1 MSAPWVKDLAPERW
15 ISVKEFALLVNRSPV
30 TVYKWLER
38 KDVLRDFGYK
48 AYQDPQRRWFVQVR
62 KADIE
67 YLRQLSNL
75 SSISP

>member
-1 MSAPWVKDLAPERW
+1 MSAPWIKDGDPSRW
-15 ISVKEFALLVNRSPV
+15 VSVKQFALLVNRSPV

-48 AYQDPQRRWFVQVR
+48 AYQDPAHRWFVQVR

>member
-15 ISVKEFALLVNRSPV
+15 VSVKQFARIVNRSPV

-48 AYQDPQRRWFVQVR
+48 AYQDPTGRWFVQVR
-62 KADIE
+62 QQDLN
-67 YLRQLSNL
+67 YLRQ
-75 SSISP
+75 IA